1 MNLCSFLNYIKGDRI
16 GRAVMKKA
24 KNDIVMIIAYV
35 FVVFCAFVMVLNA
48 SDNPFHIGN
57 TYPDSSVFNYVAR
70 LILRGGMPYRDTF
83 DHKGPLIY
91 LIDALG
97 LIVNRQ
103 VGICIIECCFSLVT
117 FLFAYKTARVLG
129 CGHISSCVAVAVN
142 MLTLSYF
149 FAGGNLVEEYACT
162 FLAISLYLFCKY
174 FRTKEI
180 KTIELVICG
189 ATFAAVCLLRINMIA
204 LWIVMCV
211 GVLVDRVK
219 AKKALDLLRFII
231 CFIGGAALITV
242 PIIIWLLL
250 NSALDPFIQ
259 DYFFFNFM
267 YSSDAG
273 SASTFN
279 VIYAILYFSTSIP
292 MVLCFPILLYYCI
305 ESKNLFDWLCLLS
318 VLLSLLLMCISGKH
332 YTHYGMILCPF
343 VTYSVSRLF
352 SNLDVS
358 YRHTKKYTAVFFSA
372 IVAIALLF
380 SHVEMDIANNI
391 VSTILHPEISFYENE
406 VATIVKKNTKEGDK
420 ISVCGNN
427 NIVYLL
433 SGRDSVSK
441 YSYQYPIAL
450 IDPAIKEEYLE
461 DLKKFHAQMIIIEDN
476 NFLYSEVCDIVHGNY
491 DLISTVDNTEV
502 YLRRQPDTRNT
513 TAY

>member
-1 MNLCSFLNYIKGDRI
+1 
-16 GRAVMKKA
+16 MKRA
-24 KNDIVMIIAYV
+24 KNGIVMIIAFV
-35 FVVFCAFVMVLNA
+35 FVVFCALVMVLNA
-48 SDNPFHIGN
+48 SDNPFHIGKIN
-57 TYPDSSVFNYVAR
+57 PDSSVFNYVAR
-70 LILRGGMPYRDTF
+70 VILHGGMPYRDTF

-97 LIVNRQ
+97 LIVNQ
-103 VGICIIECCFSLVT
+103 KVGIWIIEFCFSLVT
-117 FLFAYKTARVLG
+117 FLFAFKTARVLG
-129 CGHISSCVAVAVN
+129 GGYLSSCIAVAVN
-142 MLTLSYF
+142 VLTLSCF
-149 FAGGNLVEEYACT
+149 LDGGNLVEEYACT
-162 FLAISLYLFCKY
+162 FLTIVLYLFCKY
-174 FRTKEI
+174 FKTKEI

-189 ATFAAVCLLRINMIA
+189 AAFAAVCLLRINMIA
-204 LWIVMCV
+204 LWIVMCI

-219 AKKALDLLRFII
+219 NKKAIELLRFIMW
-231 CFIGGAALITV
+231 FIGGAALVTV

-250 NSALDPFIQ
+250 NNALDPFIQ
-259 DYFFFNFM
+259 DYIYFNFM
-267 YSSDAG
+267 YSSDTVRV
-273 SASTFN
+273 SAFN
-279 VIYAILYFSTSIP
+279 VIYSILYFSISIP
-292 MVLCFPILLYYCI
+292 LVLCFPILLYYCI
-305 ESKNLFDWLCLLS
+305 ESNNTFDWLCLLS

-420 ISVCGNN
+420 ISVCGSN

-450 IDPAIKEEYLE
+450 IDPTIKKEYLE
-461 DLKKFHAQMIIIEDN
+461 DLKKLRAEMIIIEDN
-476 NFLYSEVCDIVHGNY
+476 SFIYSEVSDIMYGNY

-502 YLRRQPDTRNT
+502 YLKKQPDI
-513 TAY
+513 